1 MCFVLG
7 SKVDAL
13 DIKFV
18 YSQLFKAL
26 NHTPYNYIN
35 SPPLPNNP
43 LC

>member
-18 YSQLFKAL
+18 YSQLFKVL
-26 NHTPYNYIN
+26 DHKPYNYIKP
-35 SPPLPNNP
+35 PPLANNP